1 MSNPAVSLSHST
13 TTEPLKSAAL
23 AGRSTTIRVV
33 YGAVVAGATRHFPL
47 EPSVDTGACDDAVPD
62 RKYSDCVYPTSDK
75 GKLVPCSTIAPFPPV
90 TGPVTAGF
98 AAEGLAIAAVAG
110 TTQASATAQATAPV
124 TRPRPVT
131 IDRLR
136 LIPIPATFPAGPGK
150 RAPGPCASTELMATS
165 FSGRRPRVVFCSVSL
180 PDGAPGQR
188 EGNYS

>member
-1 MSNPAVSLSHST
+1 MSNPAVSFSHST

-33 YGAVVAGATRHFPL
+33 YEAVVAGATCHFPL
-47 EPSVDTGACDDAVPD
+47 EPSVDTGAYDDAVPD

-98 AAEGLAIAAVAG
+98 AAEGLAIAAVAALACAATAG
-110 TTQASATAQATAPV
+110 TTQASATAQAMALI
-124 TRPRPVT
+124 TRPRPGT

-136 LIPIPATFPAGPGK
+136 LIPIPTTFPAGPGK
-150 RAPGPCASTELMATS
+150 RAPGFRSPLMTLIRVPLLPPGGLASRTKTS
-165 FSGRRPRVVFCSVSL
+165 LGL
-180 PDGAPGQR
+180 
-188 EGNYS
+188 